1 MNIKSTDSR
10 IRGNNGLNLSEIIFI
25 CVLSTAIGVFWW
37 AYSFLYDI
45 ISPPLKA
52 FGLSGSLEGIW
63 QFAGIFFA
71 YIIRKPGSAILGE
84 TIAATVEGVIS
95 QWGLSAIVSGLAQGI
110 PVEIIFLLFRYK
122 VWNYWS
128 VALAGVAAALGGYVV
143 SYYWQGYNHLS
154 LMFNIINLS
163 SNIIS
168 SAILGG
174 MLAKYTAD
182 KLAKNGVL
190 NQFRICHD
198 DSL

>member
-1 MNIKSTDSR
+1 MKYIHSNK
-10 IRGNNGLNLSEIIFI
+10 LNLSEIIFI

-37 AYSFLYDI
+37 AYSFLYDV
-45 ISPPLKA
+45 ISPPLKS
-52 FGLSGSLEGIW
+52 FGLSGLLEGIW
-63 QFAGIFFA
+63 QFAGVFFA

-95 QWGLSAIVSGLAQGI
+95 QWGLSAIFSGFAQGI
-110 PVEIIFLLFRYK
+110 SAEIIFLICRYK

-128 VALAGVAAALGGYVV
+128 VIIAAVAASLGGYAL
-143 SYYWQGYNHLS
+143 SYYWEGYYHLS
-154 LMFNIINLS
+154 AMFNLVNLS

-168 SAILGG
+168 SAIFGG

-190 NQFRICHD
+190 NQFRICYD
-198 DSL
+198 TSL